1 MLGMEKLIQEEV
13 DLFKTFISKNSS
25 EPFDFMNKLNLP
37 ILNALWKVTV
47 GERFEYDNPRLLSI
61 VERLT
66 EAFKLLMR
74 PTRALFVA
82 FPWLLK
88 IFPNFFNREISVFSD
103 IIDLMEENIIKH
115 QETMDPNEP
124 RDFTDMM
131 LIEIENTRDQSSS
144 MFGQFGI
151 DNLKVTLFDL
161 FQAGSETTST
171 TLTWAMLYMVR
182 YPEIQRKVQREL
194 DMIVGVDR
202 MPTMQDN
209 ASLPYTEVIKTYR
222 RHLRSLIS
230 DITIIK
236 AVIMEIQRH
245 ANIVPMGLHHIT

>member
-1 MLGMEKLIQEEV
+1 MEGLIHEEV
-13 DLFKTFISKNSS
+13 NLFKIFINQRIS

-74 PTRALFVA
+74 PNRALFVA
-82 FPWLLK
+82 FPWLRK
-88 IFPNFFNREISVFSD
+88 IFPNFFIREITVFRD

-115 QETMDPNEP
+115 QETLDPNEP
-124 RDFTDMM
+124 RDFTDLM
-131 LIEIENTRDQSSS
+131 LIEIENTRDQNSS
-144 MFGQFGI
+144 MFGQFGR

-171 TLTWAMLYMVR
+171 TLTWAVLYMVR
-182 YPEIQRKVQREL
+182 YPQIQRKVQREL
-194 DMIVGVDR
+194 DQIVGADR
-202 MPTMQDN
+202 SPTMQDKAN
-209 ASLPYTEVIKTYR
+209 LPYTEV
-222 RHLRSLIS
+222 
-230 DITIIK
+230 
-236 AVIMEIQRH
+236 
-245 ANIVPMGLHHIT
+245 G